1 MELGLF
7 LLSLMVK
14 DINKLKMFYEVLGF
28 EVMFLCG
35 LVEDKWLM
43 MKNGIIMIGLFEG
56 MFEDNIMIFNLS
68 DVRVF

>member
-1 MELGLF
+1 
-7 LLSLMVK
+7 MVK
-14 DINKLKMFYEVLGF
+14 DISKLKMFYEVLGF

-56 MFEDNIMIFNLS
+56 MFKDNIMIFNLS
-68 DVRVF
+68 DVRVFQVNLVE